1 MKRLRA
7 VKNIWLGIF
16 AAHVI
21 ALQLMAGA
29 AFFQPSSTAQLDI
42 FGNPIC
48 FDAQAAGTPGQH
60 SGHGSLPSCCTIGCS
75 MHAAP
80 LLGDAEGFIL
90 PHHPEPDDLRS
101 AKPVS
106 HGLAA
111 KPDYD
116 PGNPRAPPLAA

>member
-1 MKRLRA
+1 MTTLRA
-7 VKNIWLGIF
+7 IRRYWYILI

-29 AFFQPSSTAQLDI
+29 AAFQPDTATQLDI

-48 FDAQAAGTPGQH
+48 LASQTGGAPIQQ
-60 SGHGSLPSCCTIGCS
+60 SGHGSLPSCCAIGCS
-75 MHAAP
+75 MHAAS

-116 PGNPRAPPLAA
+116 PGNPRAPPLTA